1 MFSYENL
8 KRNIWGTRNCILP
21 YPWRPFT
28 HSKEENEIHSY
39 ALDFDNLCLFRLAPW
54 IKYYKL
60 QLRIH

>member
-28 HSKEENEIHSY
+28 HGKEENENTLVYSR
-39 ALDFDNLCLFRLAPW
+39 FW
-54 IKYYKL
+54 
-60 QLRIH
+60 